1 MVAFG
6 PPSHTR
12 RGTDEWEKYFKS
24 EVLEKWDAHSCLKS
38 YRWHQEKSGWGQLL
52 HTGHRDK
59 NNQGATPSL
68 QAFLESLGFRKQKTH
83 WGSST
88 FDPATDKP
96 PHVIIRRIS
105 VATIFFANV
114 EIGQLSK
121 RVFHY
126 AVRLTHS
133 SLKLCWVGCV
143 TRRGYI
149 GIHLVVA
156 SRKM

>member
-1 MVAFG
+1 MVTFE
-6 PPSHTR
+6 PPSSSPG
-12 RGTDEWEKYFKS
+12 GTNQWEKFFKS
-24 EVLEKWDAHSCLKS
+24 EVLAKWDAHPCLKS
-38 YRWHQEKSGWGQLL
+38 YRRHQEKPRWGQLL
-52 HTGHRDK
+52 HKGQRDEYK
-59 NNQGATPSL
+59 QGATSSL
-68 QAFLESLGFRKQKTH
+68 QAFLESLVFRKQKTH
-83 WGSST
+83 WGSQT

-96 PHVIIRRIS
+96 PHVIICRIS
-105 VATIFFANV
+105 VVTISFANV